1 MRGASEKSLFLWE
14 RTCECEQRTSLFP
27 STLRASSSG
36 PKASLLPSA
45 SRSVRRAAFRKI
57 RDARTPRHSL
67 SLVSGG
73 REGGRKQNLLLHRRT
88 QWSRSS
94 PPPPCRVRR
103 AATPFPPPG
112 TRMLSMSRPS
122 VLYRRR
128 TCGSPSSEER
138 RTASTRVTR
147 SHPPSLVT
155 QMGPSRIYRTLLFET
170 NTLHFGPSPIPSTAK
185 QGFAFFSA
193 PEN

>member
-1 MRGASEKSLFLWE
+1 MRTTNESLPKHATRIVL
-14 RTCECEQRTSLFP
+14 RSKGVPP
-27 STLRASSSG
+27 SFRLSFRPSG
-36 PKASLLPSA
+36 
-45 SRSVRRAAFRKI
+45 
-57 RDARTPRHSL
+57 SL
-67 SLVSGG
+67 SEDPRRENTPTLTQSRLG

-155 QMGPSRIYRTLLFET
+155 RMGPSRIYRTLLFET